1 MIEHMD
7 VLFEPYILKISFS
20 EEITDIY
27 IYIHLYMEEN
37 IYSNISAVSFNLSNT
52 SPSSSLEHFLA
63 IAHHLFKLMYV
74 WVHLH
79 SI

>member
-27 IYIHLYMEEN
+27 IYPFVYGREHL
-37 IYSNISAVSFNLSNT
+37 
-52 SPSSSLEHFLA
+52 
-63 IAHHLFKLMYV
+63 
-74 WVHLH
+74 
-79 SI
+79 